1 MLLTNYRNQ
10 NGTDIGPN
18 QIYLDSP
25 DKYLSFDPIFIE
37 NDPVLHDIF
46 IFFSFLCKIN
56 FWKKIINQR
65 KSQSIQ
71 NIIHYAYILSLPTHR
86 ELSKSIFTAHYHQQ

>member
-10 NGTDIGPN
+10 NDTDIGPN

-37 NDPVLHDIF
+37 NGRVLHEIF
-46 IFFSFLCKIN
+46 NFSLFLCKIN

-71 NIIHYAYILSLPTHR
+71 NIIHYAYILSLPTR
-86 ELSKSIFTAHYHQQ
+86 RDLSKSIFTAHYHRE